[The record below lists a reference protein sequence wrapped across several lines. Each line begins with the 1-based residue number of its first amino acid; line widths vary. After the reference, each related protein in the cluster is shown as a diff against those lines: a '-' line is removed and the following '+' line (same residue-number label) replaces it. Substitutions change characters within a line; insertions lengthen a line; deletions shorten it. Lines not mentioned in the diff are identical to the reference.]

1 MGNVL
6 VLNMG
11 MKSIRSIV
19 FATDGE
25 KLASAARP
33 LESFL
38 NGDMVEQNSTP
49 QYANEQVAQLDA
61 YIKNGGNFEDF
72 YTQQSRTISYDNIDM
87 EDESN

>member
-1 MGNVL
+1 
-6 VLNMG
+6 
-11 MKSIRSIV
+11 
-19 FATDGE
+19 
-25 KLASAARP
+25 
-33 LESFL
+33 
-38 NGDMVEQNSTP
+38 MVEQNSTP